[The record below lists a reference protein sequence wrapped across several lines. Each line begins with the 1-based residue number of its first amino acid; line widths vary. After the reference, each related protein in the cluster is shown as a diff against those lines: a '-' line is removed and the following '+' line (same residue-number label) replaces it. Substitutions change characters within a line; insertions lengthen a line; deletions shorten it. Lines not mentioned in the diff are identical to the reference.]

1 MRTVVVGIGD
11 CRLERDPDSQ
21 LVTYALG
28 SCIALTVYDPV
39 TRVGG
44 LLHYML
50 PEAGPDPVK
59 AKANPFMY
67 ADSGI
72 PLLFRRAMELGA
84 EKRRLVVTAT
94 GGAQMMD
101 QGGLFNIG
109 KRNCLE
115 MRKILWKAGV
125 SVKIEDVGGSVSRT
139 VRMDLNTGRVL
150 LRMGLQEREF
160 LAAQRAA

>member
-11 CRLERDPDSQ
+11 CRLERDPDCQ

-28 SCIALTVYDPV
+28 SCVAITVYDPL
-39 TRVGG
+39 THVGG
-44 LLHYML
+44 LLHFML
-50 PEAGPDPVK
+50 PEAGPVPVK
-59 AKANPFMY
+59 ARSNPFMY
-67 ADSGI
+67 ADTGI
-72 PLLFRRAMELGA
+72 PLLFLRAFELGA
-84 EKRRLVVTAT
+84 EKRRLIVTAT

-101 QGGLFNIG
+101 NGGHFNIG

-115 MRKILWKAGV
+115 MRQILWKAGV
-125 SVKIEDVGGSVSRT
+125 AVKIEDLGGSVSRT
-139 VRMDLNTGRVL
+139 IRMDLNTGRVL